1 MRNFELIPQFIFR
14 TPLLPW
20 NTIQDFIRIKE
31 KKEQEAFLKNI
42 FSDEIVREAI
52 FIASPGL
59 LSSIEAWVNG
69 KVKEEDKN
77 GKLVQSM
84 VKYLLRMG
92 TRCTPFGMFA
102 GVSHGTW
109 GTKSGITIGEKEQNH
124 RFVGLDV
131 EYVFNVKETILHQQK
146 DIIRYLTIYPNT
158 TLYQLLDKYKFID
171 YHYKGDRRK
180 FSVSVV
186 SHTDYLEQ
194 VLEKAKNGATFSD
207 LIIILSAFDV
217 SEDEAEQYVFSL
229 LEKQILV
236 TDIEPVLTSG
246 YYFDALLS
254 KLESIEKQTTLH
266 EDIKRIIDECRFIDS
281 NLKALRSLGPVDFI
295 SLYERIK
302 FKDLIPKYAASKYF
316 QTDLIKPAIKA
327 DLEMNIAAAIRKG
340 LEVMNKLSTASAE
353 ENLIAFRDKFR
364 DKYESKA
371 VPLLEALDPETGIAY
386 VGANAIRDV
395 NPLID
400 DVTFTPPSNNFRK
413 ISSFE
418 WSRKDSILLA
428 KLLESRKTGD
438 YSVEITDKDIA
449 DLIPNWEDVP
459 DSINVVTS
467 LVHSDDAASGLAVQI
482 IGAGLSG
489 GTNIL
494 SRFSHLS
501 PELEALGN
509 RIIDHERS
517 INPDVCLLDLVHLP
531 DYSRIGNILQRSVS
545 HQHELL
551 FLAGTLKNRDY
562 TVDLSDLYLCIQ
574 NNRFVLFSKKLNK
587 EVSVR
592 LITAH
597 NYAVDTHPAYHFL
610 GDLQFQGLHWPLQF
624 TWGPVERV
632 YRFLP
637 RVYYRTDK
645 INVIIN
651 PASWLYDK
659 KEYKYLLDAKGDAK
673 INLLKAFRL
682 KWQIPDLVVFS
693 EYDHDILIDFENELC
708 REIFFQL
715 LSQKENIKLK
725 EFLKPADSIAI
736 EDVNGL
742 TYTNEV
748 VALFS
753 RKEAKNRIPTVFP
766 ILNDR
771 VKRSFP
777 IGSEWLYFKFYVG
790 TKGADDLL
798 SGPVKMITDQ
808 LLASQMIDKWFFI
821 RYADPE
827 YHLRVRFHLAP
838 NADIQAIIKVINNGM
853 QKFIDNSSV
862 SRIQVD
868 TYQREIERY
877 GEISIELSETYF
889 FYDSIFFVNILN
901 IIKQSNNA
909 ARVRWMYILKSV
921 DTLLD
926 DFGLNISQKCSLMK
940 KIDVS
945 ERMGANKQMS
955 AKYRT
960 LDSEID
966 SLLSGAREEEPWPAI
981 QSILLQRSSI
991 MKPIA
996 EQILVMDKRGEFQVD
1011 LESYLASIIHMMI
1024 NRICISKPNEHEY
1037 AVYDLLYRYYA
1048 SKYARQKTMK
1058 QAQEI

>member
-1 MRNFELIPQFIFR
+1 M
-14 TPLLPW
+14 LPW
-20 NTIQDFIRIKE
+20 NTIQDFIKIKD
-31 KKEQEAFLKNI
+31 KKEQEIFLKNI

-52 FIASPGL
+52 FIASPVL
-59 LSSIEAWVNG
+59 LSSIESWING
-69 KVKEEDKN
+69 KAKEEDKN

-109 GTKSGITIGEKEQNH
+109 GTKSGITIGKKEENH

-131 EYVFNVKETILHQQK
+131 EYLFNVKETILHQQK
-146 DIIRYLTIYPNT
+146 DLIRYLTIYPNT
-158 TLYQLLDKYKFID
+158 ALYQLSDKYKFID
-171 YHYKGDRRK
+171 YHYNGDRRK
-180 FSVSVV
+180 FSVSVA
-186 SHTDYLEQ
+186 SHTDYLEM
-194 VLEKAKNGATFSD
+194 VLEKAKNGASFSD
-207 LIIILSAFDV
+207 LVTILLAFDV
-217 SEDEAEQYVFSL
+217 SEDEAEQYIFSL

-236 TDIEPVLTSG
+236 TEVEPVLTSG

-254 KLESIEKQTTLH
+254 KLETIEKQKDIH
-266 EDIKRIIDECRFIDS
+266 EDLKKIIDEFRFIDS

-302 FKDLIPKYAASKYF
+302 FKNLIPRYAASKHF
-316 QTDLIKPAIKA
+316 QTDIIKPAVEA

-340 LEVMNKLSTASAE
+340 LEVMNKLSTASVE

-364 DKYESKA
+364 DKYDSKA

-413 ISSFE
+413 ISSLE

-438 YSVEITDKDIA
+438 YSVEITDTDIA
-449 DLIPNWEDVP
+449 DLISNWVDVP

-467 LVHSDDAASGLAVQI
+467 LVHCDDAASGLGVQI

-509 RIIDHERS
+509 KIIDHERS

-551 FLAGTLKNRDY
+551 FLAGTLKNREY
-562 TVDLSDLYLCIQ
+562 TVDLSDLYLCVQ

-597 NYAVDTHPAYHFL
+597 NYAADTHPAYHFL
-610 GDLQFQGLHWPLQF
+610 GELQFQGLHWPLQF

-637 RVYYRTDK
+637 RVYYKTDK

-673 INLLKAFRL
+673 INLLKEFRL
-682 KWQIPDLVVFS
+682 KWQIPDLVVLS
-693 EYDHDILIDFENELC
+693 EYDHDILIDFDNDLC
-708 REIFFQL
+708 REVFFQL
-715 LSQKENIKLK
+715 LSQRDSIKLK
-725 EFLKPADSIAI
+725 EFLKPADNLAI
-736 EDVNGL
+736 QDVNGL

-753 RKEAKNRIPTVFP
+753 RKEAKKRIPMVFP
-766 ILNDR
+766 NLKDHVQRN
-771 VKRSFP
+771 FT
-777 IGSEWLYFKFYVG
+777 IGSEWLYYKFYVG

-798 SGPVKMITDQ
+798 LGPIKMITDQ

-821 RYADPE
+821 RYVDPE
-827 YHLRVRFHLAP
+827 YHLRVRFHLTQ
-838 NADIQAIIKVINNGM
+838 NADIQTIIKVINNGV

-862 SRIQVD
+862 SKIQVD

-877 GEISIELSETYF
+877 GENSMELSETCF
-889 FYDSIFFVNILN
+889 FYDSIFFVNTLN
-901 IIKQSNNA
+901 IIKQANNA
-909 ARVRWMYILKSV
+909 AKVRWLYILKSV
-921 DTLLD
+921 DKMFD
-926 DFGLNISQKCSLMK
+926 DFGLSLFQKFSLMK

-960 LDSEID
+960 LDVEID
-966 SLLSGAREEEPWPAI
+966 ALLNNAKEEEPWPLI
-981 QSILLQRSSI
+981 HSILSQRSSLI
-991 MKPIA
+991 KPVA
-996 EQILVMDKRGEFQVD
+996 EQILFMNNRGEFQID
-1011 LESYLASIIHMMI
+1011 LENYLASMIHMMI

-1048 SKYARQKTMK
+1048 SKYARQKK
-1058 QAQEI
+1058 VQQVQETE